1 MLESEN
7 RMQAKALRRYMQ
19 TYIEVN
25 HYDIGKS
32 LTNVSVKIMY
42 IYTCMFVYVC
52 VRMYGEK
59 EKENVV
65 KR

>member
-7 RMQAKALRRYMQ
+7 RMQEKALRRYMQ
-19 TYIEVN
+19 KYIEVN

-42 IYTCMFVYVC
+42 IYIRVCLYMYVYICMG
-52 VRMYGEK
+52 R
-59 EKENVV
+59 
-65 KR
+65 KRKKMW